1 MAYRFTPADR
11 GAFKRCRRQWDFGA
25 RERQGYEPARPAP
38 ALDLDLAVRD
48 ALAVYY
54 FPGMWD
60 WQRSVVLPLV
70 LQGLAR
76 SLGRQ
81 PAAGADD
88 LAAGEALLRRY
99 FEWAP
104 RVDRFSPIQVEGGFE
119 VNLPDPAGGD
129 RELVLADGRPIR
141 YQGRADLLAG
151 DEHDRYWVV
160 AHRLVD
166 RFGPDDDLLLD
177 EELVAACWAV
187 ERFYPGMRVAG
198 TMHNE
203 LLAPAAPAARKAPP
217 PAAAAPPARRRS
229 QHQRGIP
236 QHEPSGGG
244 RSLPYARRGAARARP
259 ADPAAVASQGDGE
272 FRQDPDPAGP
282 GRAGGDGGQAGRRGP
297 GDGRPGVAPVPEP
310 GPRALRQLPVRGPV
324 PGHGARRR
332 RPGRARG
339 RLPRPG
345 PGAGRAGTARRG
357 HLGHRQRRRPT
368 PVRRPRFPGGPLRRS
383 LGRPRFSWDHA

>member
-25 RERQGYEPARPAP
+25 RERQGYEPAQPAP
-38 ALDLDLAVRD
+38 GPDLELAVRD

-76 SLGRQ
+76 SIGRQ
-81 PAAGADD
+81 PGPGAGD
-88 LAAGEALLRRY
+88 LAAGEALLGRY

-104 RVDRFSPIQVEGGFE
+104 AVDRFSPIQVEGGFE
-119 VNLPDPAGGD
+119 VNLPDPGGGD

-141 YQGRADLLAG
+141 YQGRVDLLAG

-166 RFGPDDDLLLD
+166 RFGADDDLLLD

-187 ERFYPGMRVAG
+187 ERSYPGMRVAG
-198 TMHNE
+198 TVHNE
-203 LLAPAAPAARKAPP
+203 LLRPATLAAPRTAWSRL
-217 PAAAAPPARRRS
+217 RRRQVHS
-229 QHQRGIP
+229 DRHVGRSGRRHERGLP

-259 ADPAAVASQGDGE
+259 AERAALASQGDGE
-272 FRQDPDPAGP
+272 FRRTRILRDRAELAAMGARLAGEALEMVDAGLRVYPSPAPGHCGSCQFVAPCLAMERGADVRAVLQAGYRDRGPERVEPGRLGSATWGTGRGAAPPRFAAPDPPPGP
-282 GRAGGDGGQAGRRGP
+282 P
-297 GDGRPGVAPVPEP
+297 GDHP
-310 GPRALRQLPVRGPV
+310 
-324 PGHGARRR
+324 
-332 RPGRARG
+332 
-339 RLPRPG
+339 
-345 PGAGRAGTARRG
+345 
-357 HLGHRQRRRPT
+357 
-368 PVRRPRFPGGPLRRS
+368 
-383 LGRPRFSWDHA
+383 